1 MNNKSIWETFNIK
14 VKSSNIKNELT
25 TDILII
31 GGGIT
36 GLSVAYFLKDSK
48 EKIVLIDK
56 GNIGSGIT
64 SKTTAKVS
72 YLQGDIYNA
81 LTNKFNEN
89 TAKLYLDSQKDA
101 IKLMIDI
108 INKNKIECDLNK
120 TDSYLFTMKED
131 NIDKIIKEKELLEK
145 WNINVLDVVD
155 KKIAK
160 GIKVSDTYIIH
171 PLKYLN
177 GLVKEI
183 NKKIDIY
190 ENVMAVKLTLEN
202 NNYKVETNKGII
214 YAKKVVVACHYPFF
228 IIPNLIPLKT
238 YIKREYV
245 NVGKVDKEKDYT
257 AINIDN
263 NLLSIR
269 YYNDYLIYTSNKH
282 RLTSKI
288 DYKENYDKSREDY
301 KKIFKKEPQYTWM
314 NQDIMSNDNIPFIG
328 KIKDNLYL
336 LTAYNA
342 WGMTNSTIGAK
353 LVSDLIMNK
362 KNKYEKLFDP
372 NRINT
377 SLILE
382 SILGSLH
389 YMKAYSESLW
399 KKNNPTYIE
408 IKGIKY
414 GIFTDDNGNHH
425 TVSLIC
431 PHAKCNLVFNR
442 EENTW
447 DCPCHGSRFDI
458 DGNIILGPAVKEIKK

>member
-108 INKNKIECDLNK
+108 INKNKIECDLKK

-183 NKKIDIY
+183 NKKVDIY
-190 ENVMAVKLTLEN
+190 ENIMAVKLTLEN

-257 AINIDN
+257 AINIDD

-269 YYNDYLIYTSNKH
+269 YYNDYLIYTSNKN
-282 RLTSKI
+282 RLTIKI
-288 DYKENYDKSREDY
+288 DYKKKYREF
-301 KKIFKKEPQYTWM
+301 KI
-314 NQDIMSNDNIPFIG
+314 
-328 KIKDNLYL
+328 
-336 LTAYNA
+336 
-342 WGMTNSTIGAK
+342 
-353 LVSDLIMNK
+353 
-362 KNKYEKLFDP
+362 
-372 NRINT
+372 NR
-377 SLILE
+377 
-382 SILGSLH
+382 
-389 YMKAYSESLW
+389 
-399 KKNNPTYIE
+399 
-408 IKGIKY
+408 
-414 GIFTDDNGNHH
+414 
-425 TVSLIC
+425 
-431 PHAKCNLVFNR
+431 NR
-442 EENTW
+442 
-447 DCPCHGSRFDI
+447 S
-458 DGNIILGPAVKEIKK
+458 